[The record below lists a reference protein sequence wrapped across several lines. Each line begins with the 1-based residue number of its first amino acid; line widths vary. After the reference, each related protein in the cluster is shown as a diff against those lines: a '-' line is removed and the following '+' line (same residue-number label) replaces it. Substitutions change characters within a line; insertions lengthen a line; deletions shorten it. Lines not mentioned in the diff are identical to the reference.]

1 MMTERRKVTFK
12 LYPNAAQKERLEAWT
27 RLHCE
32 LYNGALQERIEAYR
46 KAGKSI
52 NWYDQKK
59 YVPLL
64 RYDRP
69 EFVPLGSHALE
80 QTLKRLDLA
89 FQAFFRRVKAGQTPG
104 FPRFKSAKRF
114 SGFSYPDKA
123 GWNVLQ
129 HGKRG
134 AMIRVGSG
142 TDTMMIR
149 ARGSHRFDPTA
160 FTWNDLT
167 LTRNT
172 QDEWSASVTIRVS
185 IEGCKRERVG
195 SEQHGMDLG
204 TTDWATFEDGTT
216 IENPRWVRDGL
227 PTLAELQRARAKK
240 RRGSIRYR
248 RISKDIA
255 RFHDHV
261 ANMRRDFIHKET
273 TKLVQRSAVIATE
286 ELSPSNMSR
295 TARGTVEQPG
305 RNVKQKSGL
314 NRENLSAGYG
324 MTHEMLAYKA
334 VEAGTRLHI
343 CNTRQLKPSQRC
355 AKCWAITP
363 KTLSQ
368 REHVCAHCGHTIQRD
383 QNSASVMLIDAH
395 TPGTG
400 VAARPKP
407 LPRKR
412 GKPKSTTREAPENLK
427 RQSMKCLVPSMGS
440 ERAH

>member
-1 MMTERRKVTFK
+1 MTTERRKVTFRI
-12 LYPNAAQKERLEAWT
+12 YPNAAQREQLEAWT

-46 KAGKSI
+46 KVGKSI
-52 NWYDQKK
+52 TFFDQQKAIPEIRH
-59 YVPLL
+59 V
-64 RYDRP
+64 RP
-69 EFVPLGSHALE
+69 EYGDLGSHSIA
-80 QTLKRLDLA
+80 QTLRKLDLA
-89 FQAFFRRVKAGQTPG
+89 FEAFFRRVKAGQTPG

-129 HGKRG
+129 HGNRG
-134 AMIRVGSG
+134 ATIRVGSG
-142 TDTMMIR
+142 SKTMMIR
-149 ARGSHRFDPTA
+149 ARGSHRFDPSM

-167 LTRNT
+167 LCRDS
-172 QDEWSASVTIRVS
+172 QGGWSVSVTIRVS
-185 IEGCKRERVG
+185 TEGCKRERVG
-195 SEQHGMDLG
+195 SEQHGVDLG

-248 RISKDIA
+248 RLSKQVA

-324 MTHEMLAYKA
+324 
-334 VEAGTRLHI
+334 
-343 CNTRQLKPSQRC
+343 
-355 AKCWAITP
+355 
-363 KTLSQ
+363 
-368 REHVCAHCGHTIQRD
+368 
-383 QNSASVMLIDAH
+383 
-395 TPGTG
+395 
-400 VAARPKP
+400 
-407 LPRKR
+407 
-412 GKPKSTTREAPENLK
+412 
-427 RQSMKCLVPSMGS
+427 
-440 ERAH
+440 